1 MTPRELEEYRTL
13 RDTIRQRGTTR
24 VWVFLAGLTAWAA
37 LTVATAALAALPVAT
52 LLPLLILA
60 AAFEAVFS
68 LHVGVERIG
77 RYVQV
82 FFEDDAPEGLTHH
95 RDSLEPTP
103 STKTPGAGER
113 DWNPA
118 NVETS
123 ATRPGAGAGPREV
136 RKWEHVAMTF
146 GRPLAGSNVDPLFGM
161 FFILAAVLNFVPVLL
176 AEPIRIE
183 VIVVG
188 TAHLLLIGR
197 ILAARRV
204 ASRQRAADLERFQ
217 QIKQRA

>member
-1 MTPRELEEYRTL
+1 
-13 RDTIRQRGTTR
+13 
-24 VWVFLAGLTAWAA
+24 VFLAGLTVWAA

-68 LHVGVERIG
+68 LHIGIERIG

-82 FFEDDAPEGLTHH
+82 FFEDNSPPGPTDQRDNREPAP
-95 RDSLEPTP
+95 SA
-103 STKTPGAGER
+103 KTPGAGER
-113 DWNPA
+113 EWKPA

-123 ATRPGAGAGPREV
+123 ATRSGAKEEPREV

-146 GRPLAGSNVDPLFGM
+146 GRPLAGSNIDPLFAM
-161 FFILAAVLNFVPVLL
+161 FFMLATVLNFVPVLL

-197 ILAARRV
+197 ILVARRV

-217 QIKQRA
+217 QLKHRP